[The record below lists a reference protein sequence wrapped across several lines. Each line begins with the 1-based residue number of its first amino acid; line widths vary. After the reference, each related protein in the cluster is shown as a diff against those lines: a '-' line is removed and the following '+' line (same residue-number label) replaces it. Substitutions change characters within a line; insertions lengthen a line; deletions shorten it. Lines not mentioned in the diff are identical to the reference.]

1 MFLHLLEHT
10 ESYDDQ
16 TALLRSASHNKSF
29 VSVRYYRLESNVE
42 VSIFAIVYLYCNYWY
57 AYKYVRV

>member
-16 TALLRSASHNKSF
+16 TALLRSSSYNKSF

-42 VSIFAIVYLYCNYWY
+42 VNIFAIVYLYYIY